1 MVDRYSIR
9 SGYAAREIPEY
20 FDDDLGDVIWQPD
33 VYEDA
38 GRIAG
43 RLGAGRIVDVGA
55 GDGTKL
61 AELHPA
67 FEIIGVDYGANV
79 ERSSARFPFG
89 SWRHHDLDTDAPLP
103 ISDDEL
109 GGAVVVCSDVIE
121 HLRTPELLLAKL
133 LGTLDRASAVLIS
146 TPERELWHGVRSDGP
161 PRNRHHVREWSIRE
175 FGHILGMA
183 GFEHVSMGL
192 TPIQRSHRGAVHD
205 RSPCDIGCGD
215 SGRSCP
221 AADRAADPAPETPVG
236 RPVGSSGAH
245 PAIRLTALPAWL
257 RVSGR

>member
-192 TPIQRSHRGAVHD
+192 TRSNDRTEEPFTIEALATSDAATLDDLVPLLIERPIPRPRRPLVARWV
-205 RSPCDIGCGD
+205 
-215 SGRSCP
+215 
-221 AADRAADPAPETPVG
+221 RAA
-236 RPVGSSGAH
+236 R
-245 PAIRLTALPAWL
+245 IL
-257 RVSGR
+257 RYG